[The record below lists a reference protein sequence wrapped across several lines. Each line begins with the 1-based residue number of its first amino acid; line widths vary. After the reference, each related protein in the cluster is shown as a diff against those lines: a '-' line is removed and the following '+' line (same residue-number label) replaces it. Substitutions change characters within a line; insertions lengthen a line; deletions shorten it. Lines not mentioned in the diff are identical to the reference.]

1 MSTRKLLVLTGVFL
15 ALLAF
20 VVLWERHQPTS
31 EEVAKAKKRLLDL
44 DAKEVAGLVVE
55 RPDQA
60 KVELARKD
68 GRWLL
73 GGPKGGA
80 ADAVTA
86 DGLVSDLARLDL
98 VGETR
103 TGFDAKEYG
112 LDAPRAKVTVTMK
125 DGSKR
130 TILFGASIPGADAT
144 AASEGGR
151 LASVRFA
158 PIAQLTKPYDEYRS
172 KSLVDVP
179 SAEVSRVTVARGPNR
194 VVVARDASGGWRLEQ
209 PVRDLA
215 STTFVEQLLSD
226 LAGVRA
232 SEFPAVGPTELARIG
247 LAPPAAEVV
256 LEKGD
261 AVVARLAFG
270 AAKADAAGKVYASRD
285 GVVMVVDDRAQESL
299 GKELSAFREA
309 RLLPLDA
316 WLVTRVVFEG
326 PALRTGAEK
335 VDGTWR
341 SAGRE
346 VSAASAEDLL
356 DRLSRAEVRR
366 FVPAKELASIGLA
379 AAKKR
384 KPEPAGAVEVLL
396 EKSKEP
402 LRAEF
407 FVPSELAAE
416 KAVAVRVTG
425 RGDTLVVDASV
436 WDDVRSAAAR
446 LKTAA
451 DAPPAAPTAA
461 AKPAKEATPAAA
473 APAAAPAAATRPAG
487 RP

>member
-31 EEVAKAKKRLLDL
+31 EEAAKARKRLLDL
-44 DAKEVAGLVVE
+44 DTKEVTGLVLE

-86 DGLVSDLARLDL
+86 DGLVSDLARLDV

-103 TGFDAKEYG
+103 TGFDPKEYG
-112 LDAPRAKVTVTMK
+112 LDAPRAKVTVSLK
-125 DGSKR
+125 DGSSR
-130 TILFGASIPGADAT
+130 TILFGAAIPGADAT

-151 LASVRFA
+151 IGSVKFA

-172 KSLVDVP
+172 RSLVDVP
-179 SAEVSRVTVARGPNR
+179 SAEVTRVTVSRGPNR
-194 VVVARDASGGWRLEQ
+194 VVVSRDAARGWRLEQ
-209 PVRDLA
+209 PVQDLA
-215 STTFVEQLLSD
+215 SATFVEQLLAD

-232 SEFPAVGPTELARIG
+232 SEFPAVGPADLPRIG
-247 LAPPAAEVV
+247 LAPPANEVV
-256 LEKGD
+256 LEKSG

-299 GKELSAFREA
+299 GKELSAFREG
-309 RLLPLDA
+309 RLLPLDP
-316 WLVTRVVFEG
+316 WLVTRVVFES
-326 PALRTGAEK
+326 PALRAGAEK
-335 VDGTWR
+335 LDGAWR

-346 VSAASAEDLL
+346 IGAATAEDLL

-366 FVPAKELASIGLA
+366 FVPSKELASIGLA
-379 AAKKR
+379 STR
-384 KPEPAGAVEVLL
+384 KSRPVPAGTVEVVL
-396 EKSKEP
+396 EKAKEP
-402 LRAEF
+402 VQVAF
-407 FVPSELAAE
+407 FLPAGLAAE
-416 KAVAVRVTG
+416 KGVAAQVTG
-425 RGDTLVVDASV
+425 RADTLVVDSSV
-436 WDDVRSAAAR
+436 WDDVRSLAAQLR
-446 LKTAA
+446 TAA
-451 DAPPAAPTAA
+451 DAPPPAPAATATPGPKPGAPKAATGAPAPPAGTAA
-461 AKPAKEATPAAA
+461 AP
-473 APAAAPAAATRPAG
+473 R
-487 RP
+487 